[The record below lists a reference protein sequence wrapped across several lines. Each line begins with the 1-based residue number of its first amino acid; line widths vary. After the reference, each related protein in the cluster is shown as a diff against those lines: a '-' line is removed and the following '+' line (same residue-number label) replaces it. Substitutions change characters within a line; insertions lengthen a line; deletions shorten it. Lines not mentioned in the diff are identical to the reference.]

1 MSSLYPFTS
10 LRQDGTEATSNK
22 NNPLPPQ
29 QAPPWGSRAA
39 LGILATVPR
48 WVGVGQALVLTC
60 SGGHTE
66 PQRRGPEQELDGE
79 GHSGTQFSGHRLGRA
94 ISSHRKEECGDPR
107 GQP

>member
-1 MSSLYPFTS
+1 M
-10 LRQDGTEATSNK
+10 QDGTEATSDK

-29 QAPPWGSRAA
+29 QGAA

-60 SGGHTE
+60 SGGRAE

-79 GHSGTQFSGHRLGRA
+79 GHNGTQFSGHRLGRA
-94 ISSHRKEECGDPR
+94 ISSLRKEECGDPR